1 MPLRQALPIL
11 LAALLLV
18 RPDAIGQLE
27 VHGTVYDRSRYF
39 AMPGVSVMS
48 TNGQGT
54 MTDSTGRYQIR
65 VSRKDSIY
73 YSYLGKSTVKFPIR
87 SIDPNS
93 PMDISLAVAVD
104 SLPLVVVRPKA
115 YRYDSMEN
123 RDEYRK
129 IFDYEPDYFGHGE
142 GGAGINLDMLFGA
155 RRNRQM
161 LALKARLLEEEQEK
175 YVDYRFS
182 RSLVK
187 RITGLDRPALDLFM
201 KMYRPSY
208 DFIKSFE
215 NEYDYYKYIKDC
227 SIYFSRTYKI
237 DTPSRQFF
245 NHPTK
250 ADKSP
255 KKLLSTRYNVYFVRN
270 PDILLITLIP

>member
-1 MPLRQALPIL
+1 MPLNQALSVL
-11 LAALLLV
+11 LATLTLV
-18 RPDAIGQLE
+18 SRSAFGQVE

-48 TNGQGT
+48 TSGQGT
-54 MTDSTGRYQIR
+54 MTDSTGGYRLR
-65 VSRKDSIY
+65 VSRKDSVFF
-73 YSYLGKSTVKFPIR
+73 SYLGRATVKFPIR

-93 PMDISLAVAVD
+93 PLDISLAVAVD
-104 SLPLVVVRPKA
+104 SLPLVVVRPKP

-129 IFDYEPDYFGHGE
+129 IFDYEPDYIGQGQ

-161 LALKARLLEEEQEK
+161 MALKERLIEEEQEK

-182 RSLVK
+182 RTLVR

-201 KMYRPSY
+201 RMYRPTY

-215 NEYDYYKYIKDC
+215 NDYDYYKYIKDC
-227 SIYFSRTYKI
+227 GTYFMKTYKI
-237 DTPSRQFF
+237 DTP
-245 NHPTK
+245 PT
-250 ADKSP
+250 P
-255 KKLLSTRYNVYFVRN
+255 
-270 PDILLITLIP
+270 P